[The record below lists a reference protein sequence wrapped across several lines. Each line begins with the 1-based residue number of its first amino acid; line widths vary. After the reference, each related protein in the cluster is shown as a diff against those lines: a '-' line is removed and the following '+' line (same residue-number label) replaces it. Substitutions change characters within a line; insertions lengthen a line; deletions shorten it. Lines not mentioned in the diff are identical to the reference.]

1 MDSMNPRLFSLLL
14 LWFVLVYPAASF
26 LHAAP
31 TQPGTYQKW
40 NGEIDEVIVRV
51 PFRADDFR
59 DILVEP
65 FDLTRVA
72 VPERQGESGKAVAAG
87 LPALKPAFMEELQ
100 SNLRRRTPASGAPA
114 RALVVRIHVVK
125 ADPGT
130 RFPAFGDLQA
140 NSAKLAVRGELVDRT
155 TNRTLLLF
163 KQERWSG
170 VVTIGKNSNQL
181 LADAARLIGHDVAE
195 LISAF

>member
-1 MDSMNPRLFSLLL
+1 MNSRRFSLLL
-14 LWFVLVYPAASF
+14 AFVLACPAASI

-40 NGEIDEVIVRV
+40 KGEIDEVVVRI
-51 PFRADDFR
+51 PFRADDFQ
-59 DILVEP
+59 DIQVEP

-72 VPERQGESGKAVAAG
+72 VPERQGESGPAVAAG
-87 LPALKPAFMEELQ
+87 LPALKPAFMEGLQ

-130 RFPAFGDLQA
+130 RFPAFGDLKA
-140 NSAKLAVRGELVDRT
+140 NAAKLAVTGELVDPT
-155 TNRTLLLF
+155 TNRTLIVF

-170 VVTIGKNSNQL
+170 VVTIGKNSSQL